1 MEQPKINEEKCCG
14 WCDKLNTPECDEL
27 FTKSDNEEVCDNY
40 EYGLPFN
47 NE

>member
-1 MEQPKINEEKCCG
+1 MEQPKVNEEKCCG
-14 WCDKLNTPECDEL
+14 WCDKFNTSECAKL

>member
-1 MEQPKINEEKCCG
+1 MRETEEKCCG
-14 WCDKLNTPECDEL
+14 WCDKFNTSECSEL
-27 FTKSDNEEVCDNY
+27 FVNPEKEDVCENY

>member
-1 MEQPKINEEKCCG
+1 MMETEEKCCG
-14 WCDKLNTPECDEL
+14 WCEKFNTSECDGL
-27 FTKSDNEEVCDNY
+27 FTKSDNEDVCENY